1 MSSRRRPTTGIGLT
15 LLPVFYAHAGFGGA
29 PPAAGQRRFICSS
42 SQYERLLAACETAT
56 ARLPDAVLGVAP
68 HSLRAVDESEL
79 RALTQ
84 LRPGDPLHLHI
95 AEQTQEVEDCVAWSG
110 QRPVEWLYDRFAVDA
125 RWSLIH
131 ATHVTPE
138 ELARIAR
145 SRAVVGLCPVTEA
158 NLGDGVFPA
167 SDFLALDGVFS
178 VGTDSNVS
186 IDAAGE
192 LRLLEYGQRLT
203 HRARNVLAMPG
214 TSSTGRALFE
224 RAQTGGAQS
233 LGVPGAALAVGG
245 SADLVSLDTSAAPF
259 VATKPDQWLDHWIFA
274 ARRPMVDCVWR
285 AGRKLVQGGRH
296 IHAERIE
303 RRYREV
309 LRKLIAKLP

>member
-1 MSSRRRPTTGIGLT
+1 MACFRP
-15 LLPVFYAHAGFGGA
+15 
-29 PPAAGQRRFICSS
+29 
-42 SQYERLLAACETAT
+42 
-56 ARLPDAVLGVAP
+56 
-68 HSLRAVDESEL
+68 
-79 RALTQ
+79 
-84 LRPGDPLHLHI
+84 
-95 AEQTQEVEDCVAWSG
+95 
-110 QRPVEWLYDRFAVDA
+110 
-125 RWSLIH
+125 
-131 ATHVTPE
+131 
-138 ELARIAR
+138 
-145 SRAVVGLCPVTEA
+145 
-158 NLGDGVFPA
+158 
-167 SDFLALDGVFS
+167 SDFLAQDGVFS

-214 TSSTGRALFE
+214 ASSTGRVLFE

-245 SADLVSLDTSAAPF
+245 SADLVTLDTSAAPF

-309 LRKLIAKLP
+309 LRNLIAKLP